1 MNNNMCLI
9 WLEISSSSNIADFY
23 NGRSI
28 TGGMNRKGKY
38 ILELSQDE
46 KEAKR
51 LSENVCSPGATTVL
65 LKKSEAVVY

>member
-9 WLEISSSSNIADFY
+9 WLEISSSSNIADFF

-28 TGGMNRKGKY
+28 TRGMNGKGKY
-38 ILELSQDE
+38 TLELSQYE

-51 LSENVCSPGATTVL
+51 LSENVCSSVATTVP
-65 LKKSEAVVY
+65 LKRSETVVY

>member
-1 MNNNMCLI
+1 MN
-9 WLEISSSSNIADFY
+9 
-23 NGRSI
+23 G
-28 TGGMNRKGKY
+28 KGKY

-65 LKKSEAVVY
+65 LKRSEAVVY